1 MTKQALIQALNEMP
15 ENISVDELME
25 KAVLLEKVEKGIAQS
40 DLNNTVSHEDARQ
53 RLSKWLR

>member
-25 KAVLLEKVEKGIAQS
+25 KAVLLEKVEKGITQS

>member
-25 KAVLLEKVEKGIAQS
+25 KAVLLEKVEKGIVQS

-53 RLSKWLR
+53 HLSKWLR